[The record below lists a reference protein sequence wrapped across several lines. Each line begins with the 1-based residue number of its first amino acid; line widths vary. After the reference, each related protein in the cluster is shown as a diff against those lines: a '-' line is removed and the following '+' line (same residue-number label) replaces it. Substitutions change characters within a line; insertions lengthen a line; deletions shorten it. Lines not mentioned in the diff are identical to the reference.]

1 MKKSS
6 LVTTFSVCGLT
17 LLLCGCGPELA
28 QVEYGT
34 EEASW
39 SKAIGESYPG
49 YRNPRTAPPAIK
61 DNVSPRLIEAEE
73 AKADAEKSSA
83 DAAINDIVVSDAT
96 IPAPAE
102 DAAAVAAPAD
112 DKSGSAE
119 AKSADDKSGSTEATE
134 VKPEPAAAG
143 ATTVYEV
150 KSGDTLGA
158 IAKKFYGAASKA
170 DIILKANPAIKNKD
184 SIKIGDKLLIPQL

>member
-28 QVEYGT
+28 QVEYGA

-61 DNVSPRLIEAEE
+61 DSVSPRLIQAEE

-83 DAAINDIVVSDAT
+83 DAVGDIVVEET
-96 IPAPAE
+96 VIPAPAD
-102 DAAAVAAPAD
+102 DAAAPVV
-112 DKSGSAE
+112 KEETKSAE
-119 AKSADDKSGSTEATE
+119 EVKTDAKDEVKTDAKSEAKAD
-134 VKPEPAAAG
+134 AADAVT
-143 ATTVYEV
+143 TTVYEV

-158 IAKKFYGAASKA
+158 IAKKYYGDAAKY
-170 DIILKANPAIKNKD
+170 DIIIKAN
-184 SIKIGDKLLIPQL
+184 SIKDPKKIQVGTKLLIPQL